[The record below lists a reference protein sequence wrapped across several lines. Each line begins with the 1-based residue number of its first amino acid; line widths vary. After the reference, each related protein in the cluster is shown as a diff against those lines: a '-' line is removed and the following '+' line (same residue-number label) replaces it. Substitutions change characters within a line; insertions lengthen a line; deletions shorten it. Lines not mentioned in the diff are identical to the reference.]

1 MKNEERRMKNFVKH
15 NMKKILIPIA
25 VLLMTC
31 APVLS
36 QTSYLEHVKVD
47 GRTVGKAGKEVR
59 VSLDLNLDGLD
70 MKKQHALRLVPVLVS
85 ADGAQEAA
93 LPAIEVYGKI
103 RNKVV
108 ERQAALGG
116 EPEAEGGATR
126 LRRRNG
132 TEQMVRYETSAP
144 FRRWM
149 VDGRLELRADVTGCV
164 GCSEGHEAV
173 STGTVLPYVEPH
185 YALSAFVQPQ
195 EEEVKHRSE
204 VRTAR
209 LQYRRDS
216 HEVLPA
222 YRDNGQELDKVQ
234 ASLDAVKQN
243 VNLTITGIYVT
254 GYASPEGTERYNLA
268 LSERRAKGFV
278 RYVQRNNPELDK
290 ALWHVDWKG
299 EDWIGLRREVE
310 KHPGLLKQDEVLAII
325 DGCDGNQ
332 DECENQLKALV
343 PPTIYERLLN
353 EMYVPLRRNEYRIEY
368 NVRNFTV
375 EEAAQIIHNRP
386 EQLSAAE
393 MQRVADSYGRNSEAY
408 RSTLKI
414 ALDTY
419 PDNRVIRHNAALAE
433 IEAGQYEAA
442 VALLKDDAAAD
453 GEMLNLLGVAYVR
466 LGQNDKARDAF
477 RRAVDAGGSG
487 DAADN
492 LAQLEADEKMLA
504 E

>member
-47 GRTVGKAGKEVR
+47 GRTVEKAGKEVR

-132 TEQMVRYETSAP
+132 TEQMVRYEASAP

-310 KHPGLLKQDEVLAII
+310 ARPGLLKQDEVLAII
-325 DGCDGNQ
+325 DECAGDR
-332 DECENQLKALV
+332 DACENRLKALK
-343 PPTIYERLLN
+343 PADIYQRLLN
-353 EMYVPLRRNEYRIEY
+353 EVYVPLRRNEYRIEY
-368 NVRNFTV
+368 NVRHFTL
-375 EEAAQIIHNRP
+375 EEAKALLKTRP
-386 EQLSAAE
+386 DLLSVAE
-393 MQRVADSYGRNSEAY
+393 IQRVADSYGRGTPEYIA
-408 RSTLKI
+408 TLQVAI
-414 ALDTY
+414 ETY
-419 PDNRVIRHNAALAE
+419 PDNAVAVNNCALALV
-433 IEAGQYEAA
+433 EAEDY
-442 VALLKDDAAAD
+442 DAAITLLEARAD
-453 GEMLNLLGVAYVR
+453 GDGSLLNLLGVACAKTGR
-466 LGQNDKARDAF
+466 QAEAKEAFAKATQ
-477 RRAVDAGGSG
+477 AGYTPAGE
-487 DAADN
+487 N
-492 LAQLEADEKMLA
+492 LRQLEEAIALFA

>member
-1 MKNEERRMKNFVKH
+1 
-15 NMKKILIPIA
+15 MKKEIILWA
-25 VLLMTC
+25 FLGASSL
-31 APVLS
+31 PVAA
-36 QTSYLEHVKVD
+36 QTSYLEQIQVENRQVEKTES
-47 GRTVGKAGKEVR
+47 RSVR
-59 VSLDLNLDGLD
+59 VSMDLLLDSLD
-70 MKKQHALRLVPVLVS
+70 MNRQHSLLLEPVILS
-85 ADGAQEAA
+85 ADGSREQA
-93 LPAIEVYGKI
+93 LTPIYINGKV
-103 RNKVV
+103 RDKVV
-108 ERQAALGG
+108 ERSMWLN
-116 EPEAEGGATR
+116 EGRSEGDTVR
-126 LRRRNG
+126 IRRRNG
-132 TEQMVRYETSAP
+132 RAQSYYYETDVP

-149 VDGRLELRADVTGCV
+149 LNGRLDVRGYVTGCAA
-164 GCSEGHEAV
+164 CSEGDENAA
-173 STGTVLPYVEPH
+173 TGQILPYEAPQ
-185 YALSAFVQPQ
+185 YALSVAQQPQ
-195 EEEVKHRSE
+195 EEVIKHRSE
-204 VRTAR
+204 TRAAR
-209 LQYRRDS
+209 LQYRQ
-216 HEVLPA
+216 
-222 YRDNGQELDKVQ
+222 NGHDVRPDFKNNRAELDEVQ
-234 ASLDAVKQN
+234 ASIDAVDEDI
-243 VNLTITGIYVT
+243 NLTITGIYVT
-254 GYASPEGTERYNLA
+254 GYASPEASVPYNLA
-268 LSERRAKGFV
+268 LSERRAKTFV
-278 RYVQRNNPELDK
+278 AYVKRRNPDLPDT
-290 ALWHVDWKG
+290 LWHVAWKG
-299 EDWIGLRREVE
+299 EDWAGLRQAVADDTGVPR
-310 KHPGLLKQDEVLAII
+310 QAEVLRII
-325 DGCDGNQ
+325 DACEGNQ
-332 DECENQLKALV
+332 DRCERQLKDLR
-343 PPTIYERLLN
+343 PSSIYQYLLN
-353 EMYVPLRRNEYRIEY
+353 ELYGPLRRNEYRIEY